1 MESRWGCWFDGRTV
15 TMMIRMVLDPLAVLG
30 IRWTEADCSVW
41 WCCCSKCTERLELV
55 DILGSPSHSVLYYT
69 FSISECSI
77 LVYCVPATYHSHIH
91 SPPERHVRH
100 HHDHTNH
107 RQTIPFQ
114 RFVDIY
120 FPGTFIQGHCFRC
133 NFHCVTYV
141 TDFVFI
147 VFGLGFWFRH
157 WAFLERE

>member
-1 MESRWGCWFDGRTV
+1 
-15 TMMIRMVLDPLAVLG
+15 MVLLQQVYREIG
-30 IRWTEADCSVW
+30 VGR
-41 WCCCSKCTERLELV
+41 
-55 DILGSPSHSVLYYT
+55 HSRISISFDTALY

-120 FPGTFIQGHCFRC
+120 FPGTFIQGHCFRY

-147 VFGLGFWFRH
+147 VFGLGIERFWNGSNYQWRYEE
-157 WAFLERE
+157 LYLNR